1 MMQDVVTGNQA
12 GQHEAMV
19 QEILANLGGTGS
31 VEVHGGYVTRVVGN
45 KEIAI
50 YSMIQFFLCYIFNKP
65 IYQCFVAF
73 CDLFDSCMVFAEHT
87 CYLGLS

>member
-1 MMQDVVTGNQA
+1 
-12 GQHEAMV
+12 MV

-50 YSMIQFFLCYIFNKP
+50 YSMIQFFYVTFLISPFISALWLFVIYLTAAWYLLKHLLFGPFLKP
-65 IYQCFVAF
+65 SSKNWIIEIYRR
-73 CDLFDSCMVFAEHT
+73 
-87 CYLGLS
+87 